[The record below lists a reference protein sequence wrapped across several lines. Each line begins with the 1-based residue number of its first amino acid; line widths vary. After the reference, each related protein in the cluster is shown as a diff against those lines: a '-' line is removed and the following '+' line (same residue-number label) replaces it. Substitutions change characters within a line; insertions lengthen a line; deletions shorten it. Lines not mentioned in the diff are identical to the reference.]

1 MFVLLGCCYLFL
13 QNLYLAFL
21 VVELI
26 MLLLDS
32 LQQIGDGFFLAFNH
46 LLNIAR

>member
-1 MFVLLGCCYLFL
+1 MFVLLGCFYLFL
-13 QNLYLAFL
+13 QNRYLGFL

-32 LQQIGDGFFLAFNH
+32 LQQIGDRSFLGFNH
-46 LLNIAR
+46 LLSIAR